1 MDVQN
6 LINELAEKEITLW
19 CEGANLKYKAP
30 KGAMTADLLSKI
42 KSGKSEIIDFLNEH
56 GNLQFVRNTKGR
68 YEKFPLTDI
77 QNSYVVGRNTMY
89 ELGGVACHGYI
100 EMSFDKVLDIK
111 RLEIAWNKVIQKH
124 DMLRAIV
131 SNSGYQI
138 VQEAVP
144 YVTIQCLDLRITE
157 GNNETDK
164 NDFRRRLAN
173 KQYELGKWPM
183 CDLALTVENEK
194 SIIHLSLDMLIADF
208 VSTNII
214 LHDLETFYE
223 NPDLII
229 VPTTLYRDVVL
240 YQNQKRTIKTVERNI
255 AEKYWSDKIP
265 SMGEA
270 PDLPLKD
277 DYALDNAKFTQ
288 KKVFLNHDMWMSFVE
303 NARKFKV
310 TPSILIMA
318 SFAEVLGLWSS
329 NNKFCINTT
338 ILNRPDVTQDV
349 NKIVG
354 DFTDVNVT
362 AIALDFSKNFIERAR
377 TIQNDLWVD
386 LDHNAFSGVEVLRKM
401 TKDRKKNIIIPV
413 EALCNTGGKF
423 EDVAEEFRLLASKSV
438 SERLNALYN
447 IIERPNGEL
456 MEHQLKM
463 LNILFRVFSQNFRCV
478 STYEP
483 KPYYGNMRILCCEI
497 QGGHFYPG
505 FFAEDY
511 ETWKPYAKGN
521 LTFELI
527 KGWHLDC
534 ITEPNLGENIKKMLD
549 FNY

>member
-1 MDVQN
+1 
-6 LINELAEKEITLW
+6 
-19 CEGANLKYKAP
+19 
-30 KGAMTADLLSKI
+30 
-42 KSGKSEIIDFLNEH
+42 
-56 GNLQFVRNTKGR
+56 
-68 YEKFPLTDI
+68 
-77 QNSYVVGRNTMY
+77 
-89 ELGGVACHGYI
+89 
-100 EMSFDKVLDIK
+100 
-111 RLEIAWNKVIQKH
+111 
-124 DMLRAIV
+124 MLRAIV

-240 YQNQKRTIKTVERNI
+240 YQNQKRTIKTVERNV

-386 LDHNAFSGVEVLRKM
+386 LEHNAFSGVEVLRKM

-413 EALCNTGGKF
+413 VYTSTVGMAADDDMTVKNPITYKISQTPQVYIDCQA
-423 EDVAEEFRLLASKSV
+423 AEENNGCTINWDVRDGVFDDF
-438 SERLNALYN
+438 
-447 IIERPNGEL
+447 IIEAMFESFKEL
-456 MEHQLKM
+456 LLSSCETLNNRFEEKQPVYLPSDMRSVREKINDTKESISPYMMME
-463 LNILFRVFSQNFRCV
+463 
-478 STYEP
+478 
-483 KPYYGNMRILCCEI
+483 
-497 QGGHFYPG
+497 G
-505 FFAEDY
+505 FAGSLE
-511 ETWKPYAKGN
+511 K
-521 LTFELI
+521 
-527 KGWHLDC
+527 
-534 ITEPNLGENIKKMLD
+534 
-549 FNY
+549 